1 MTPGTLAD
9 QLVAANPG
17 PAAHVALLGVIVVI
31 GLVVFA
37 VHRRRS
43 RHEQQTVDELSTP
56 ELSTDEEERTQQSRH
71 SPGHHGHP
79 AEHKRHTHP
88 H

>member
-1 MTPGTLAD
+1 VTPGTLAD
-9 QLVAANPG
+9 QLIAANPG
-17 PAAHVALLGVIVVI
+17 PAAHLALLGVIVVI

-56 ELSTDEEERTQQSRH
+56 ELPTDEEEHAHQSGH
-71 SPGHHGHP
+71 PPGHHGHP
-79 AEHKRHTHP
+79 AEHKRRTHP
-88 H
+88 Q